1 MCKFMDTT
9 VRVNG
14 VNSKILRDF
23 QKKKKKKKK
32 KQKKKQ
38 KKQNLK
44 HFSEITFLKFA

>member
-32 KQKKKQ
+32 KQ
-38 KKQNLK
+38 NLK

>member
-1 MCKFMDTT
+1 MDTT

-32 KQKKKQ
+32 K

>member
-32 KQKKKQ
+32 K
-38 KKQNLK
+38 KQNLK

>member
-1 MCKFMDTT
+1 MCKFMNTT

-23 QKKKKKKKK
+23 QKK
-32 KQKKKQ
+32 QKKKTE
-38 KKQNLK
+38 LK

>member
-1 MCKFMDTT
+1 MDTT

-32 KQKKKQ
+32 KKK
-38 KKQNLK
+38 LK
-44 HFSEITFLKFA
+44 NFSEITFLKFA